1 MIRSLMIVILF
12 IMYGNFNIA
21 INDIVVFSL
30 INIAFYSILKERK
43 FKNMDIFLFILC
55 SIVIEIFVGF
65 PFLLGIVTL
74 FMPLVL
80 INYFINNLNLA
91 LILKSLIIFSLS
103 FILICF
109 IEQTIFLRLLN
120 YQYLISILILIII
133 NFGLYKYGKE

>member
-43 FKNMDIFLFILC
+43 FKNIDIFLFILC

-65 PFLLGIVTL
+65 PFLLGFVTL
-74 FMPLVL
+74 FIPLVL
-80 INYFINNLNLA
+80 ISYFINNLNLA
-91 LILKSLIIFSLS
+91 LILKSLIIFLLS

-120 YQYLISILILIII
+120 FQYLISILILIII

>member
-65 PFLLGIVTL
+65 PFLLGFVTL
-74 FMPLVL
+74 FIPLVL
-80 INYFINNLNLA
+80 ISYFINNLNLA
-91 LILKSLIIFSLS
+91 LILKSLIIFLLS

-120 YQYLISILILIII
+120 FQYLISILILIII

>member
-1 MIRSLMIVILF
+1 
-12 IMYGNFNIA
+12 MYGNFNIA

-65 PFLLGIVTL
+65 PFLLGFVTL
-74 FMPLVL
+74 FIPLVL
-80 INYFINNLNLA
+80 ISYFINNLNLA
-91 LILKSLIIFSLS
+91 LILKSLIIFLLS

-120 YQYLISILILIII
+120 FQYLISILILIII